1 MMTDFFDAL
10 TRAIRFARRLVLGC
24 VMTFVT
30 PRTVSAAAGYRADV
44 ATIDEQLS
52 KNYVSKAPATEG
64 RLQ

>member
-10 TRAIRFARRLVLGC
+10 TRAIRFARRQVLGC

-30 PRTVSAAAGYRADV
+30 PRTGSAAARYRADD

-52 KNYVSKAPATEG
+52 RTT
-64 RLQ
+64 

>member
-1 MMTDFFDAL
+1 MTDFFDAL

-30 PRTVSAAAGYRADV
+30 PRTVSAAARYRADD

-52 KNYVSKAPATEG
+52 RTTEQLS
-64 RLQ
+64 RTT

>member
-30 PRTVSAAAGYRADV
+30 PRTVSAATGYRADD

-52 KNYVSKAPATEG
+52 RTT
-64 RLQ
+64 

>member
-1 MMTDFFDAL
+1 MTDFFDAL
-10 TRAIRFARRLVLGC
+10 TRAIRFARRLVLAC

-30 PRTVSAAAGYRADV
+30 PRTVSAAACYRADD